1 MSALVAILAHNEEA
15 RIGACIA
22 SLLAEPNDFPIHV
35 VVNGSHDRTAQI
47 ARSFGPRVTVH
58 DFAAGGKSRS
68 WNQFVFDVLDG
79 FAEIHIF
86 VDGDAEIAP
95 GSIATLQAELMAN
108 PDANAAS
115 GMPLNGR
122 RAAFYQSKMREENG
136 LFGDLYAIR
145 GEFLAQMKAANIR
158 LPVDLVGDDGL
169 LGSLAKTNL
178 MSEMNWQNNRVVVC
192 PAAGFYCE
200 PASFASVA
208 TWKMQYT
215 RQINYSLRH
224 FQNQI
229 IKDIMKAQGPN
240 ALPIKLAT
248 YYPRYLQIFSPRR
261 GLSQYWF
268 DRRALRRMQA
278 AAANL

>member
-1 MSALVAILAHNEEA
+1 MSALVAILAHNEEG
-15 RIGACIA
+15 RIGGCIA

-35 VVNGSHDRTAQI
+35 VVNGSHDRTAKI
-47 ARSFGPRVTVH
+47 ARSFGPRVIVH

-79 FAEIHIF
+79 FAETHIF

-95 GSIATLQAELMAN
+95 GSIAALQAELMAN
-108 PDANAAS
+108 PHANAAS
-115 GMPLNGR
+115 SVPLNGR

-145 GEFLAQMKAANIR
+145 GEFLARMKAANIR

-178 MSEMNWQNNRVVVC
+178 KSEMNWQKNRVVVC
-192 PAAGFYCE
+192 PDAGFYCE
-200 PASFASVA
+200 PASFAKVA

-248 YYPRYLQIFSPRR
+248 YYPRYLQNFSPRR
-261 GLSQYWF
+261 SLSQYWF
-268 DRRALRRMQA
+268 DRKALRRMHA